1 MMLGSRARVDPPAD
15 TFSDLDLAL
24 ITTDPDRYLRD
35 AGWLEHID
43 TPWLTFVEPQATG
56 TGLER
61 RALFER
67 DLDVDFAILKH
78 DEVQKMVTGGWPPE
92 ISAVLARGFEFIL
105 DKDGLGHSMR
115 RDTFSPPRAR
125 LPTSDEFLSLCS
137 DFLYHAM
144 WAAKKLRRGELWVAK
159 SSTDCYMKDQ
169 LLRMLTWHAHAK
181 HGPGYDTWHKGRFL
195 ESWADPRVLDELH
208 QAFAH
213 YDEADIRRALSKTVE
228 LFRWVAKETAAD
240 LGYRY
245 PDTADEHV
253 TAWISAHF
261 E

>member
-105 DKDGLGHSMR
+105 DKAGLGHSMR
-115 RDTFSPPRAR
+115 SDTFSPPRAR

-137 DFLYHAM
+137 DFLPRNNVGSEEAPS
-144 WAAKKLRRGELWVAK
+144 RGTLGSEI
-159 SSTDCYMKDQ
+159 
-169 LLRMLTWHAHAK
+169 
-181 HGPGYDTWHKGRFL
+181 
-195 ESWADPRVLDELH
+195 LH
-208 QAFAH
+208 
-213 YDEADIRRALSKTVE
+213 
-228 LFRWVAKETAAD
+228 
-240 LGYRY
+240 
-245 PDTADEHV
+245 
-253 TAWISAHF
+253 
-261 E
+261 

>member
-1 MMLGSRARVDPPAD
+1 VDPPAD
-15 TFSDLDLAL
+15 AFSDLDLTL

-43 TPWLTFVEPQATG
+43 TPWLTFVERQAPG
-56 TGLER
+56 AGLER
-61 RALFER
+61 RVLFER

-78 DEVQKMVTGGWPPE
+78 DEFQKMVAGNWPPE
-92 ISAVLARGFEFIL
+92 ISDVLAWGFEFIL
-105 DKDGLGHSMR
+105 DKDGLEDAMR
-115 RDTFSPPRAR
+115 GDTPK
-125 LPTSDEFLSLCS
+125 LPSDPLPSSDEFLSLCS

-159 SSTDCYMKDQ
+159 SCADGYMKQQ
-169 LLRMLTWHAHAK
+169 LLRMLTWHAHAT
-181 HGPGYDTWHKGRFL
+181 HGSSYDTWHNGRFL
-195 ESWADPRVLDELH
+195 ESWADPHVLDELP

-213 YDEADIRRALSKTVE
+213 YDEADIGRALSKTVQ

-245 PDTADEHV
+245 PDTADERV
-253 TAWISAHF
+253 TAWISGHV

>member
-1 MMLGSRARVDPPAD
+1 MDLPAD
-15 TFSDLDLAL
+15 AFSDLDLAL

-35 AGWLEHID
+35 AGWLEHIG
-43 TPWLTFVEPQATG
+43 TPWLTFVERQATG

-61 RALFER
+61 RALFEK
-67 DLDVDFAILKH
+67 DLDVDFAILER

-105 DKDGLGHSMR
+105 DKDGLERSMR
-115 RDTFSPPRAR
+115 RDTLGPPRAR
-125 LPTSDEFLSLCS
+125 LPTSEEFLSLCS

-144 WAAKKLRRGELWVAK
+144 WAAKKLRRGEHWVAK
-159 SSTDCYMKDQ
+159 SSIDCYMKDQ
-169 LLRMLTWHAHAK
+169 LLRMLMWHAHATR
-181 HGPGYDTWHKGRFL
+181 GPGYDTWHKGRFL

-213 YDEADIRRALSKTVE
+213 YVEADIRRALSKTVE
-228 LFRWVAKETAAD
+228 LFRLVAKETAAD
-240 LGYRY
+240 LGYQY
-245 PDTADEHV
+245 PDSADERV
-253 TAWISAHF
+253 MAWISAHF

>member
-1 MMLGSRARVDPPAD
+1 VDLPAD
-15 TFSDLDLAL
+15 AFSDLDLTL

-43 TPWLTFVEPQATG
+43 TPWLTFVERQATG
-56 TGLER
+56 GGLER

-78 DEVQKMVTGGWPPE
+78 DEVQEMVTGNWPPE

-105 DKDGLGHSMR
+105 DKDGLEHSMR
-115 RDTFSPPRAR
+115 RDTPKLPSVR
-125 LPTSDEFLSLCS
+125 LPSSDEFLSLCS
-137 DFLYHAM
+137 DFLYHAL
-144 WAAKKLRRGELWVAK
+144 WAAKKLQRGELWVAK
-159 SSTDCYMKDQ
+159 SCADCYMKQQ
-169 LLRMLTWHAHAK
+169 LLQMLTWHAHAT
-181 HGPGYDTWHKGRFL
+181 HGPGYDTWHNGRFL
-195 ESWADPRVLDELH
+195 ESWADPHILDELH

-228 LFRWVAKETAAD
+228 LFRWVAKETAAN

-245 PDTADEHV
+245 PDTADARV
-253 TAWISAHF
+253 TAWISADF

>member
-1 MMLGSRARVDPPAD
+1 VDPPAD

-35 AGWLEHID
+35 AGWLEHIG
-43 TPWLTFVEPQATG
+43 TPWLTFVERQATG
-56 TGLER
+56 AGLER

-67 DLDVDFAILKH
+67 DLDVDFAILER
-78 DEVQKMVTGGWPPE
+78 DEVQKMVAGDWPPE

-105 DKDGLGHSMR
+105 DKDGLEHSMR
-115 RDTFSPPRAR
+115 RDPPKPPRAR
-125 LPTSDEFLSLCS
+125 VPTSDEFLSLCS

-159 SSTDCYMKDQ
+159 SCADDYMKQQ
-169 LLRMLTWHAHAK
+169 LLQMLTWHARAT

-195 ESWADPRVLDELH
+195 ESWADPRVLGELH

-213 YDEADIRRALSKTVE
+213 YDEADIQRALSKTVE

-245 PDTADEHV
+245 PDTDAERV
-253 TAWISAHF
+253 TAWIAAPS